1 MAPVNQAHH
10 AQSGAR
16 LVARP
21 LAKLLWQSRR
31 LLRQLGPAAAAGI
44 ACALLA
50 LLAQW
55 HALQL
60 QQQQQVLLRQLQT
73 AVSAAA
79 SAAAGAA
86 TSPRV
91 ADSASSIAAF
101 YAYLPEHTA
110 IPDHLRQLVEIAES
124 HGITLSKAEYKAEAE
139 SRADFLRYRI
149 TLPIR
154 ADYASTQDFLIHA
167 LQAMP
172 TLTLEAVAFKRTQ
185 IEAGEVEARIQLVLL
200 VRQERGR

>member
-10 AQSGAR
+10 SLSGAR
-16 LVARP
+16 LVQRP

-31 LLRQLGPAAAAGI
+31 LLRQLGPAAGAGI

-60 QQQQQVLLRQLQT
+60 QQQQQDLLRQLK
-73 AVSAAA
+73 SAA
-79 SAAAGAA
+79 SATAPP
-86 TSPRV
+86 SPKV

-101 YAYLPEHTA
+101 YAYLPEHAA
-110 IPDHLRQLVEIAES
+110 IPDQLRQLVEIADS
-124 HGITLSKAEYKAEAE
+124 HGIALSKAEYKAEAD

-154 ADYASTQDFLIHA
+154 ADYASAQDFLMHA

-172 TLTLEAVAFKRTQ
+172 TLTLESVAFKRTQ
-185 IEAGEVEARIQLVLL
+185 IEAGEVEARIQLLLL

>member
-1 MAPVNQAHH
+1 MAPVNQAQFS
-10 AQSGAR
+10 QSGAHRVR
-16 LVARP
+16 LP

-31 LLRQLGPAAAAGI
+31 LLRQLGPAAVTGM

-60 QQQQQVLLRQLQT
+60 QQQQQALIRQLHT
-73 AVSAAA
+73 AA
-79 SAAAGAA
+79 SAAAAP
-86 TSPRV
+86 SPKV
-91 ADSASSIAAF
+91 ADSASNLAAF
-101 YAYLPEHTA
+101 YAYLPAHAA
-110 IPDHLRQLVEIAES
+110 IPDQLRQLVDIAES
-124 HGITLSKAEYKAEAE
+124 HGITLSKAEYKAEAD

-172 TLTLEAVAFKRTQ
+172 TLTLESVAFKRTQ
-185 IEAGEVEARIQLVLL
+185 IEAGEVEARIQLALL
-200 VRQERGR
+200 VRQERSR

>member
-79 SAAAGAA
+79 GAA

-110 IPDHLRQLVEIAES
+110 IPDQLRQLVEIAES

-172 TLTLEAVAFKRTQ
+172 TLTLEAVAFKRSQ